1 MNQSE
6 TPFQEA
12 VSVISIASLLVG
24 VGCYLAAANHV
35 AFLSPAL
42 FWVAIQVYHFLPGL
56 GVLRL
61 PAAPMLVS
69 AVAVGILFFV
79 LTIPLAY
86 WLASLFSRAGVQ
98 SLQRQTYR
106 LRKHRE
112 TIKKTKRDR
121 DDFLVS

>member
-12 VSVISIASLLVG
+12 ISVISIASMLVG

-42 FWVAIQVYHFLPGL
+42 FWVAIQVYHFFPSL
-56 GVLRL
+56 GALRL
-61 PAAPMLVS
+61 SEAPMLVS
-69 AVAVGILFFV
+69 AVAVGILFFA

-86 WLASLFSRAGVQ
+86 WLASLFSRGGVQ
-98 SLQRQTYR
+98 SLERQTYR

-112 TIKKTKRDR
+112 RIKKTERDR

>member
-12 VSVISIASLLVG
+12 ISVISIASMLVG

-42 FWVAIQVYHFLPGL
+42 FWVAIQVYHFIPSL

-61 PAAPMLVS
+61 AGAPMLVS

-86 WLASLFSRAGVQ
+86 WLASLFSGAGVQ
-98 SLQRQTYR
+98 RLERQMYR

-112 TIKKTKRDR
+112 RIKKTKRDR